1 MNKDEVW
8 QEVLQSL
15 KKYYQPTIISIYFN
29 NQTSIYSIT
38 DDVVTIEVP
47 IKLVKD
53 KLLQNEYYDNLNNIF
68 TEITGKNRKI
78 EIKLSEELNTVNN
91 NNIINNNENNDVF
104 EENYEYFDSNLNK
117 NLTFDNFIEG
127 DTNRFARSTAM
138 KIAQNPNGMFNPLFI
153 WGKSGIGKTHLLS
166 AIGNY
171 IVEHQPNIKVLY
183 ITSGEFK
190 QDYVNSANNKNTID
204 AFDKFNKKYRG
215 ADVLIIDDIQFL
227 VDPEKSKAG
236 MSKEEF
242 FHLFDYLLQ
251 HNKQVVISSDKS
263 PDDYKNLEAR
273 LTTRFSMGLPVDIY
287 PPDFNLRVNIIKDKI
302 RYLDAIKAKL
312 DDDAIDYIA
321 NNFNSDVRTIEG
333 AINRLVAYAGLFP
346 DRKMDLSLTIEAL
359 GDSINK
365 NIYKENDIGSI
376 QKVVAAYYDITVDVL
391 KGKSRKKDV
400 AYARM
405 LAMYLCRNL
414 TDKPLEEIG
423 LDFGGR
429 DHSTVIHANRTIE
442 EDLRSNT
449 QLKEIIDDIKKK
461 L

>member
-53 KLLQNEYYDNLNNIF
+53 KLLQNEYYDNLTNIF

-321 NNFNSDVRTIEG
+321 N
-333 AINRLVAYAGLFP
+333 
-346 DRKMDLSLTIEAL
+346 IEAL

>member
-1 MNKDEVW
+1 
-8 QEVLQSL
+8 
-15 KKYYQPTIISIYFN
+15 
-29 NQTSIYSIT
+29 
-38 DDVVTIEVP
+38 
-47 IKLVKD
+47 
-53 KLLQNEYYDNLNNIF
+53 
-68 TEITGKNRKI
+68 
-78 EIKLSEELNTVNN
+78 
-91 NNIINNNENNDVF
+91 
-104 EENYEYFDSNLNK
+104 
-117 NLTFDNFIEG
+117 
-127 DTNRFARSTAM
+127 
-138 KIAQNPNGMFNPLFI
+138 
-153 WGKSGIGKTHLLS
+153 
-166 AIGNY
+166 
-171 IVEHQPNIKVLY
+171 
-183 ITSGEFK
+183 
-190 QDYVNSANNKNTID
+190 
-204 AFDKFNKKYRG
+204 
-215 ADVLIIDDIQFL
+215 
-227 VDPEKSKAG
+227 
-236 MSKEEF
+236 
-242 FHLFDYLLQ
+242 
-251 HNKQVVISSDKS
+251 
-263 PDDYKNLEAR
+263 
-273 LTTRFSMGLPVDIY
+273 MGLPVDIY

-312 DDDAIDYIA
+312 DDDA